1 LDAILLQLAP
11 TEGIDWKE
19 SNDLYLE
26 GKLAHCVVPDK
37 SLTSI
42 VVSFYKRMMRLAGK
56 VAVITGASMGIGEAI
71 AKLFVEE
78 GARVV
83 MSSRDEGRTE
93 AARLRIGRTSQTLAI
108 ICDVRN
114 REDLD
119 RLLSLTLHNFGR
131 VDIWVNNAGYGLSDS
146 VDQMDMNAC
155 RAMFD
160 TNLFGAISGMQVV
173 TPVFVKQG
181 SGTIINISSVAGHIP
196 VPYKAAYS
204 ATKFALNAIGKA
216 ARIELQN
223 TGVNVL
229 TVCPGYIATNFS
241 RNVVR
246 GNVRKRLGSAVRKGP
261 TPDVV
266 AHATLDGYLKGKR
279 EVVVPGRDGWI
290 VKLYQIWPGLIE
302 RAMRRMVQ
310 DGDEIVAE

>member
-1 LDAILLQLAP
+1 
-11 TEGIDWKE
+11 
-19 SNDLYLE
+19 
-26 GKLAHCVVPDK
+26 
-37 SLTSI
+37 
-42 VVSFYKRMMRLAGK
+42 MRLAGK

-78 GARVV
+78 GARVFL
-83 MSSRDEGRTE
+83 SSRDEARTE
-93 AARLRIGRTSQTLAI
+93 AARFRIGHTDRTLGIA
-108 ICDVRN
+108 CDVRN

-131 VDIWVNNAGYGLSDS
+131 VDIWVNNAGYGLADS
-146 VDQMDMNAC
+146 VADMDMDAC

-160 TNLFGAISGMQVV
+160 TNLYGAIMGMQVV
-173 TPVFVKQG
+173 TPVFVRQG

-216 ARIELQN
+216 ARIELKD

-241 RNVVR
+241 KNLVR
-246 GNVRKRLGSAVRKGP
+246 GHVRRRLGGAVRKGP
-261 TPDVV
+261 TPDLI
-266 AHATLDGYLKGKR
+266 ARAALDGYLKGKR
-279 EVVVPGRDGWI
+279 EVVAPSRDGLI
-290 VKLYQIWPGLIE
+290 VKLYQIWPGAIE
-302 RAMRRMVQ
+302 WAMNRMIQ
-310 DGDEIVAE
+310 EGDDSVVEQSAAGK

>member
-1 LDAILLQLAP
+1 
-11 TEGIDWKE
+11 
-19 SNDLYLE
+19 
-26 GKLAHCVVPDK
+26 
-37 SLTSI
+37 
-42 VVSFYKRMMRLAGK
+42 MRLAGK

-83 MSSRDEGRTE
+83 LSSRDEARTE
-93 AARLRIGRTSQTLAI
+93 AARLRIGSDKTLGI
-108 ICDVRN
+108 VCDVRN

-119 RLLSLTLHNFGR
+119 RLLSLTLHNFGYI
-131 VDIWVNNAGYGLSDS
+131 DIWVNNAGYGLADS
-146 VDQMDMNAC
+146 VTDMDIDAC

-160 TNLFGAISGMQVV
+160 TNLFGAIMGMQVV

-181 SGTIINISSVAGHIP
+181 SGTIVNISSVAGHIP

-216 ARIELQN
+216 ARVELKD

-241 RNVVR
+241 KNLVR
-246 GNVRKRLGSAVRKGP
+246 GQVRRRLGGAVRRGP
-261 TPDVV
+261 TPDLI
-266 AHATLDGYLKGKR
+266 ARATLEGYLKKKR
-279 EVVVPGRDGWI
+279 EVVAPWRDGLL
-290 VKLYQIWPGLIE
+290 VKFYQIWPGAVE
-302 RAMRRMVQ
+302 WAMRRMIQ
-310 DGDEIVAE
+310 EGDDVTEAQAAGK